1 MTLMLKI
8 FKWFFVGLVSL
19 VIVTLVGGRIYQVM
33 SESNDLAKHPAPGE
47 LIAFDDHLMHIDCVG
62 EGSPTVIL
70 ELGIGSAAV
79 SWYDIHRRLAEI
91 TKTCAYDRAGL
102 GYSEPIDQPKR
113 ATDVAERLHKLLRNA
128 GIDDELVLVGW
139 SAGGVYV
146 REFFRRYP
154 DKVGGMLLVDSSHEQ
169 QASRMSQASGG
180 GSDPAIEI
188 AKHLAPYGLVRLSGI
203 LEQRVASSRAS
214 KDAKAYLNVTYHL
227 SHVLDTVSQE
237 SDAFNMDIDADH
249 PPSPM
254 GDLPLI
260 VLARGAPA
268 EDSGSSQEQLQQE
281 WEARMRM
288 QRELAA
294 LSTNGKQIIAG
305 ESGHNIHADQPQ
317 LVIDAVKELVR

>member
-1 MTLMLKI
+1 MTLVLRI
-8 FKWFFVGLVSL
+8 IKWFLVS
-19 VIVTLVGGRIYQVM
+19 VAGIVVVALIAGRIYQEI
-33 SESNDLAKHPAPGE
+33 SESRDLERYPPPGQMV
-47 LIAFDDHLMHIDCVG
+47 DVGGHLMHIDCIG

-70 ELGIGSAAV
+70 ELGVGSASV
-79 SWYDIHRRLAEI
+79 SWYDIHRRLSEI

-139 SAGGVYV
+139 SAGGIYV
-146 REFFRRYP
+146 REFFQRYSEN
-154 DKVGGMLLVDSSHEQ
+154 VGGMLLVDSSHEQ
-169 QASRMSQASGG
+169 QASRMPQTTGG
-180 GSDPAIEI
+180 GSDAALEI
-188 AKHLAPYGLVRLSGI
+188 AKHLAPFGLVRLSGI
-203 LEQRVASSRAS
+203 LKQRVASSRAS
-214 KDAKAYLNVTYHL
+214 DDAKAYLNVTYHL

-237 SDAFNMDIDADH
+237 SDAFNLDMDADR
-249 PPSPM
+249 PPSTM

-260 VLARGAPA
+260 VLTRGAPA
-268 EDSGSSQEQLQQE
+268 EDSGSPEEQLQQE
-281 WEARMRM
+281 RDARMRL

-294 LSTNGKQIIAG
+294 LSTNGKQIIAE